1 MGSGVL
7 KTLSSNEVPHHQFLY
22 VFSRGG
28 HPSEPCV
35 RLLLWGLSVSSCRYY
50 WLFIADASVVDHRFM
65 SLTRSW
71 GPASLGIVWSV
82 PCMLGAIATQMSL
95 FVASITLNFA

>member
-1 MGSGVL
+1 MGSGIL
-7 KTLSSNEVPHHQFLY
+7 KTLSSDEVPHHQFLY

-35 RLLLWGLSVSSCRYY
+35 CLLLWGLSVSSCHYY
-50 WLFIADASVVDHRFM
+50 WLFITDASVIDHGFT
-65 SLTRSW
+65 SLTLSW
-71 GPASLGIVWSV
+71 GPTSLSGVWFI
-82 PCMLGAIATQMSL
+82 PRMLGTIATQMSL